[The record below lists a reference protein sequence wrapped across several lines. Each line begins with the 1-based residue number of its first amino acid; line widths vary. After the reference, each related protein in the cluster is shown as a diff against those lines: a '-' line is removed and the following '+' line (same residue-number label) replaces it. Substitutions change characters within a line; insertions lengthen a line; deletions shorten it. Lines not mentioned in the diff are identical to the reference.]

1 MDREILPRKFDIFWS
16 TLPDVGGSVQ
26 IGTRPVVIVQNNV
39 GNGNSTT
46 VIIVPLTSK
55 NKRDLPT
62 HVELPPSVTSFA
74 LSSTALCEQIQTIP
88 IDRLKYKMGEIR
100 EYEYKQKINDALRV
114 SLALN

>member
-1 MDREILPRKFDIFWS
+1 VTF
-16 TLPDVGGSVQ
+16 SVRLLRLSLAGNYDPAGPFRWQ
-26 IGTRPVVIVQNNV
+26 SAPVVIVQNNV

-62 HVELPPSVTSFA
+62 HVELPPSVTSFV

-88 IDRLKYKMGEIR
+88 IDRLKYKMGEIKD
-100 EYEYKQKINDALRV
+100 YEYKQKINDALRV
-114 SLALN
+114 SLALS